1 MKQKVSRVIV
11 MALLLAMTLTVV
23 GCGKKY
29 DSVDDL
35 VASDEMQ
42 SEMEE
47 FKTTP
52 NGSLMNLEIKA
63 DGEKLIYAYTLNQ
76 QVDPEALVESL
87 EAALDEQKEAFS
99 QAAKAL
105 KIEVKA
111 DNLSVIV
118 QYLNNDGTEIY
129 SREFTAELSGI

>member
-63 DGEKLIYAYTLNQ
+63 DGEKDVYKRQ
-76 QVDPEALVESL
+76 Q
-87 EAALDEQKEAFS
+87 LD
-99 QAAKAL
+99 
-105 KIEVKA
+105 
-111 DNLSVIV
+111 
-118 QYLNNDGTEIY
+118 
-129 SREFTAELSGI
+129 

>member
-11 MALLLAMTLTVV
+11 MALLLAMTLAVV

-63 DGEKLIYAYTLNQ
+63 DGEKIIYAYTLNQ

-87 EAALDEQKEAFS
+87 EAALDEQKDAFS

-105 KIEVKA
+105 KKEVKA

-129 SREFTAELSGI
+129 SREFTAE